1 MAQNTTI
8 NIPAATWTQI
18 TDGNVTAMTFQ
29 NISGNFVLVKGTVG
43 ATAPTTLPGSLRYN
57 PGQGER
63 NVALADLFPGIS
75 GVNRLYVF
83 ADSGAQMVVSN
94 A

>member
-1 MAQNTTI
+1 MAQNTTV
-8 NIPAATWTQI
+8 NIPAGTWTQI
-18 TDGNVTAMTFQ
+18 TDGNVTSLTFQ

-63 NVALADLFPGIS
+63 NVPLTDLFPGIA

-83 ADSGAQMVVSN
+83 ADSGAQVVVSN

>member
-1 MAQNTTI
+1 MAQNTTV
-8 NIPAATWTQI
+8 NIPAGTWTQI
-18 TDGNVTAMTFQ
+18 TDGNVTALTFQ

-63 NVALADLFPGIS
+63 NVALTDLFPGIS

>member
-1 MAQNTTI
+1 MAQNTTV
-8 NIPAATWTQI
+8 NIPAGTWTQI
-18 TDGNVTAMTFQ
+18 TDGNVTSLTFQ

-63 NVALADLFPGIS
+63 NVPLADLFPGIS

-83 ADSGAQMVVSN
+83 ADGGAQVVVSN

>member
-1 MAQNTTI
+1 MPQNTTV
-8 NIPAATWTQI
+8 NIPANTWTQI
-18 TDGNVTAMTFQ
+18 TDANVTALTFQ
-29 NISGNFVLVKGTVG
+29 NISGNFVRVKGTVG
-43 ATAPTTLPGSLRYN
+43 ATAPSDLAGSLRYN

-63 NVALADLFPGIS
+63 NVALTDLFPGIS

-83 ADSGAQMVVSN
+83 ADSGAQVVVSN

>member
-43 ATAPTTLPGSLRYN
+43 ATAPTDLAGSLRYN

-63 NVALADLFPGIS
+63 NVLLADLFPGIS
-75 GVNRLYVF
+75 GANRVYVF
-83 ADSGAQMVVSN
+83 ADSGAQVAVSN

>member
-1 MAQNTTI
+1 MAQNTTV

-83 ADSGAQMVVSN
+83 SDSGAQMVVSN

>member
-63 NVALADLFPGIS
+63 NVLLTDLFPGIS